1 MRLLLGLVLMVGMA
15 APARGGDYDQVIR
28 SAREVWP
35 ERRTVV
41 VVCNK
46 DASSMAL
53 MDLGSA
59 TEKAISLLVVN
70 LASPRDIEKV
80 VANVTR
86 KPWNEIF
93 VLLIADDPVAG
104 DASQAG
110 GVLVARMTA
119 RGIPVVGTTQACL
132 KLGAVFAVGPGTG
145 DKLVTN
151 PEAAKKVGVPL
162 PANPAPTV
170 PAATAPPS

>member
-1 MRLLLGLVLMVGMA
+1 MRLLLGLILMIGMSS
-15 APARGGDYDQVIR
+15 PSRGGDYDEVIR
-28 SAREVWP
+28 NARTVWP
-35 ERRTVV
+35 ERQTVV

-59 TEKAISLLVVN
+59 TEKVISLLVVN

-80 VANVTR
+80 VATVTR
-86 KPWNEIF
+86 KPWKEIF

-110 GVLVARMTA
+110 VILVARMTA
-119 RGIPVVGTTQACL
+119 RGIPVVGTTQASL

-162 PANPAPTV
+162 PALPTSV
-170 PAATAPPS
+170 SPN